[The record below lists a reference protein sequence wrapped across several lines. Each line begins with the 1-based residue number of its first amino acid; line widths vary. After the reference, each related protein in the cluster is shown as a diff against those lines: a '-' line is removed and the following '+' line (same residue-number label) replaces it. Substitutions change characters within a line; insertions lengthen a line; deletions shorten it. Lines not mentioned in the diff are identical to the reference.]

1 MTSNA
6 MPEAQANPQTLAVT
20 TVSPAQKL
28 LWSVRREIWENRYLY
43 VAPMIVAGVTV
54 VGFLIATIGRALSVS
69 DLDRRRAI
77 LSEPYHFSTAL
88 IMGAAFVVGFFY
100 CLEALYGERR
110 DRSILF
116 WKSLPVSDLVVV
128 LSKAGIPFVVLPV
141 VAFVVTV
148 ITQWI
153 MLLLSSLVLMASGM
167 SAGTL
172 WTHAT
177 VLQVMLL
184 YHLFTVHVLWYAP
197 IYTWAMLVSGWAK
210 RVVILWAL
218 LPAAVIC
225 ILEKL
230 AFNTT
235 HFLNILRYRFSG
247 PEEFT
252 FKAAGTAAVHSLMH
266 LDPARFFATPGL
278 WTGLLLAAIF
288 LGGAVVQRKYRG
300 PI

>member
-6 MPEAQANPQTLAVT
+6 IPEAQVNPQALAAAA
-20 TVSPAQKL
+20 VSPTQKL
-28 LWSVRREIWENRYLY
+28 VWSVRREVWENRYLY
-43 VAPMIVAGVTV
+43 AAPLIVAAVTV

-88 IMGAAFVVGFFY
+88 IMGAAFVVAFFY
-100 CLEALYGERR
+100 CLESLHGERS

-116 WKSLPVSDLVVV
+116 WKSLPVSDVVTV
-128 LSKAGIPFVVLPV
+128 LSKAAIPFVVLPV
-141 VAFVVTV
+141 IAFVITV
-148 ITQWI
+148 VTQWV
-153 MLLLSSLVLMASGM
+153 MLTLSSLVLLASGM

-172 WTHAT
+172 WMQAT
-177 VLQVMLL
+177 LLQVMLL

-210 RVVILWAL
+210 RVVILWAI

-225 ILEKL
+225 ILEKF

-235 HFLNILRYRFSG
+235 HFLNLLRYRFSG

-252 FKAAGTAAVHSLMH
+252 FKAAGTTAVHSMMH
-266 LDPARFFATPGL
+266 LDPARFFTTPGL
-278 WTGLLLAAIF
+278 WVGLLIAAIF
-288 LGGAVVQRKYRG
+288 LGGAVVQRRYRV